1 MRPRATTGADAV
13 VVGGGIVGCAVAW
26 ALASRGARVTLLERN
41 GRLCLEASN
50 AAAGMLAPLSEAD
63 EPGPLLDF
71 SLQALAAY
79 PRAVDDVQSV
89 TGIDVEFR
97 RTGILRVALS
107 ESEEEALRRRVA
119 WQRDAGLELYEL
131 DAALLHELEPR
142 LTPRARFGVLCPD
155 EGQVSN
161 QQMTLALARAA
172 EARGARILTR
182 SPVTGLRVAGG
193 RVRAVRTPAGDVQGD
208 RFVFAAGAWTGLI
221 SRLLRRVAPPR
232 PIRGQM
238 IALGGMVTPIRTIVW
253 GPRGYLVPR
262 ANGLVFAGATV
273 EDVGFRRR
281 TTVAGLRRVR
291 RMAEELVPQL
301 RAAAEP
307 FSWYGF
313 RPGSPDG
320 LPIIG
325 VVPGLDNAI
334 VATGHYRNGILLG
347 PLTGLLVAE
356 LALTGQTPS
365 ALAAFAPAR
374 FTQAATSAA
383 PS

>member
-1 MRPRATTGADAV
+1 MSGRTAAGDDV
-13 VVGGGIVGCAVAW
+13 VVAGGGIVGCAIAW
-26 ALASRGARVTLLERN
+26 ALASRGASVTLLERN
-41 GRLCLEASN
+41 GRVCLEASN

-71 SLQALAAY
+71 SLAALAAY
-79 PRAVDDVQSV
+79 PSAVEDVQAA

-97 RTGILRVALS
+97 RTGILRVALTG
-107 ESEEEALRRRVA
+107 EQAEELRRRLE
-119 WQRDAGLELYEL
+119 WQRACGLELHEL
-131 DAALLHELEPR
+131 DPFLLRELEPR
-142 LTPRARFGVLCPD
+142 LTPAVRFGVLSPE

-161 QQMTLALARAA
+161 QQLTLALARTA
-172 EARGARILTR
+172 EARGARIVTR
-182 SPVTGLRVAGG
+182 SPVTGVRVRGG
-193 RVRAVRTPAGDVQGD
+193 RVRAVRTPAGDIGGD

-221 SRLLRRVAPPR
+221 SRRLRRVAPPR

-238 IALGGMVTPIRTIVW
+238 LALGGMVTPIRTIVW

-281 TTVAGLRRVR
+281 TTKEGLRRIR

-307 FSWYGF
+307 FTWYGF

-325 VVPGLDNAI
+325 GVPGLDNAV

-347 PLTGLLVAE
+347 PLTGQLVAS
-356 LALTGQTPS
+356 LLLTGEPPP
-365 ALAAFAPAR
+365 ALAPFSPAR
-374 FTQAATSAA
+374 FA
-383 PS
+383 

>member
-1 MRPRATTGADAV
+1 MSPRTAGGADV
-13 VVGGGIVGCAVAW
+13 VVAGGGIVGCAVAW
-26 ALASRGARVTLLERN
+26 ALASYGARVMLLERN
-41 GRLCLEASN
+41 GRVCLEASN

-63 EPGPLLDF
+63 EPGPLLEF
-71 SLQALAAY
+71 SLAALAAY
-79 PRAVDDVQSV
+79 PEIVDEVQAA

-97 RTGILRVALS
+97 RTGILRVALTG
-107 ESEEEALRRRVA
+107 EEARALERRFA
-119 WQRDAGLELYEL
+119 WQKTAGLELHEL
-131 DAALLHELEPR
+131 DAVLVRELEPR
-142 LTPRARFGVLCPD
+142 ITPRVRYAVLSPE

-161 QQMTLALARAA
+161 QQLTLALARTA
-172 EARGARILTR
+172 EARGARIVTR
-182 SPVTGLRVAGG
+182 SPAVGLRVRGG
-193 RVRAVRTPAGDVQGD
+193 LVRAVRTPWGDAQGD

-221 SRLLRRVAPPR
+221 SRRLRRIAPPK

-238 IALGGMVTPIRTIVW
+238 LALGGMVTPIRTIVW

-281 TTVAGLRRVR
+281 TTREGLRRIR

-307 FSWYGF
+307 FTWYGF

-325 VVPGLDNAI
+325 AVPGLENAV

-347 PLTGLLVAE
+347 PLTGRLVAE
-356 LALTGQTPS
+356 LVLTGETPAELVPFS
-365 ALAAFAPAR
+365 PAR
-374 FTQAATSAA
+374 FA
-383 PS
+383 

>member
-1 MRPRATTGADAV
+1 MSPRTAAGADV
-13 VVGGGIVGCAVAW
+13 IVVGGGIVGCAVAW
-26 ALASRGARVTLLERN
+26 ALASRGASVTVAERN
-41 GRLCLEASN
+41 GRVCLEASN

-63 EPGPLLDF
+63 GPGPLLEF
-71 SLQALAAY
+71 SLAALADY
-79 PRAVDDVQSV
+79 PAAVEDVQAA

-97 RTGILRVALS
+97 RTGILRVALNDADAH
-107 ESEEEALRRRVA
+107 ALSRQLQ
-119 WQRDAGLELYEL
+119 WQRTTGLELHEL
-131 DAALLHELEPR
+131 DGALVRELEPR
-142 LTPRARFGVLCPD
+142 LNPGVCYGVLCPD

-161 QQMTLALARAA
+161 QQMTLALARTA
-172 EARGARILTR
+172 EARGARIVTA
-182 SPVTGLRVAGG
+182 SPVTGIRVRGG
-193 RVRAVRTPAGDVQGD
+193 RVRAVRTPGGDMEGD

-221 SRLLRRVAPPR
+221 SKRLRRVAPPK

-238 IALGGMVTPIRTIVW
+238 LALGGMVTPIRTIVW

-281 TTVAGLRRVR
+281 TTVEGLRRIR

-307 FSWYGF
+307 FTWYGF

-320 LPIIG
+320 LPVIG
-325 VVPGLDNAI
+325 AAPGLGNAI

-347 PLTGLLVAE
+347 PLTGRLVAE
-356 LALTGQTPS
+356 LVATGEPPS
-365 ALAAFAPAR
+365 QLAPFSPAR
-374 FTQAATSAA
+374 FA
-383 PS
+383 